1 MDRTTGVEMFQIVQ
15 TAPGTLR
22 VRLRIAGG
30 TDPDHV
36 WRTVFAD
43 LAQLLKEHGAGDVT
57 LERSDEAPQQ
67 EPGGKFRRV
76 IPRAKP

>member
-1 MDRTTGVEMFQIVQ
+1 MFQIVQ